1 MHNSS
6 QPYTYLIGWSK
17 YKKYYYGVRYA
28 KNCLPTDLWIKYF
41 TSSLIVASTRLE
53 LGEPDI
59 IQVRKI
65 FVTKEQARNWET
77 KVLKRMKVVVS
88 ELFLNKNDRPA
99 PPISNRPMSEYNK
112 KKLLEAKLG
121 KPRSDVTK
129 QKLREA
135 RSHQIIVK
143 GRVVS
148 VETRQKIR
156 DANLGKTMSTDTKA
170 KISAGNKGKHF
181 DKRSVETRQKIR
193 DANLGKTMS
202 ADTKDKI
209 SAGNKGKPK
218 PITQCPHCLKFGGVS
233 QMQQWHFNKCK
244 LFKKE
249 I

>member
-41 TSSLIVASTRLE
+41 TSSSIVAATRLE

-65 FVTKEQARNWET
+65 FVTKEQARSWET
-77 KVLKRMKVVVS
+77 KVLKRMKVVANEV
-88 ELFLNKNDRPA
+88 FLNKNDRPA

-121 KPRSDVTK
+121 KPRSEATK
-129 QKLREA
+129 QKLRIA
-135 RSHQIIVK
+135 RARQDMSHRKSHIV
-143 GRVVS
+143 S
-148 VETRQKIR
+148 PETRQKLR
-156 DANLGKTMSTDTKA
+156 DANLGKTMSPETKA
-170 KISAGNKGKHF
+170 KISV
-181 DKRSVETRQKIR
+181 S
-193 DANLGKTMS
+193 
-202 ADTKDKI
+202 
-209 SAGNKGKPK
+209 NKGKPK
-218 PITQCPHCLKFGGVS
+218 PIAQCPHCLKYGGIS
-233 QMQQWHFNKCK
+233 QMHQWHFNKCK

-249 I
+249 TKCQPSE